1 MSIYDGAFS
10 FSGEIKDVV
19 RHYET
24 LHTGDIF
31 HDIHKRDVNKKEK
44 ILSFTTLNRYRFF
57 HSIVFL

>member
-10 FSGEIKDVV
+10 FSGEIRDVV

-31 HDIHKRDVNKKEK
+31 HEIRKRDVNKKEK

>member
-1 MSIYDGAFS
+1 MSIYDGALS
-10 FSGEIKDVV
+10 FSGEIRDVV

>member
-31 HDIHKRDVNKKEK
+31 HDIHRRDVNKKET

-57 HSIVFL
+57 S